1 MKQIIIVAGGTGNL
15 GERIVRA
22 LMARGADVRILAR
35 FSTDGTKL
43 RRLENL
49 GAKIFKIDMA
59 DSAEIAKACTGA
71 SCVVS
76 ALAGL
81 RDVVID
87 TQKVLLDGAVAAGVP
102 RFIPSDY
109 SLDFTQ
115 LAPGTNRNLDLRREF
130 HVILDKAPIAA
141 TSIFNGPFTELL
153 TNEMPM
159 IIPKF
164 RSILYWG
171 DADQKM
177 DFTTMDDTAAYT
189 ANVALDYSTP
199 RYLWIAGDQISARE
213 IKDVQS
219 ELAKKKFRLV
229 RAGGLGLLNSLIK
242 IGKTFSP
249 AETELYPAWQ
259 GMQYMRDMAEGK
271 AKVSLYDNDR
281 YGEKNWTKVRKV
293 LEEKQLKVAMSIG
306 GNKNLVPRQ
315 SI

>member
-22 LMARGADVRILAR
+22 LLARDADVRILAR
-35 FSTDGTKL
+35 LSTDSEKL

-49 GAKIFKIDMA
+49 GAKIFKVDMSDA
-59 DSAEIAKACTGA
+59 FEIAKACTGA

-87 TQKVLLDGAVAAGVP
+87 AQKILLDGAVAAGVP

-115 LAPGTNRNLDLRREF
+115 LSPGTNRNLDFRREF

-177 DFTTMDDTAAYT
+177 DFTTMDDTAAFT

-213 IKDVQS
+213 IKNIQS
-219 ELAKKKFRLV
+219 ELTNEKFRLI
-229 RAGGLGLLNSLIK
+229 RAGGLGLLNTFIK
-242 IGKTFSP
+242 IGRTLSP
-249 AETELYPAWQ
+249 ADNELYPAWQ

-281 YGEKNWTKVRKV
+281 YADTKWTKVRDV
-293 LEEKQLKVAMSIG
+293 LVESRLSIADQG
-306 GNKNLVPRQ
+306 LSLN
-315 SI
+315 S

>member
-15 GERIVRA
+15 GKRIVRA
-22 LMARGADVRILAR
+22 LLAKDTEVRVLAR
-35 FSTDGTKL
+35 LSTDSEKL
-43 RRLENL
+43 RKLESS
-49 GAKIFKIDMA
+49 GAKIFKVDM
-59 DSAEIAKACTGA
+59 SHPEEIAKACKGA

-87 TQKVLLDGAVAAGVP
+87 AQKVLLEGAVAAGVP

-115 LAPGTNRNLDLRREF
+115 LDPGNNRNLDLRREF
-130 HVILDKAPIAA
+130 HQILDKAPIAA

-159 IIPKF
+159 ILPKF
-164 RSILYWG
+164 RSVLFWG

-177 DFTTMDDTAAYT
+177 DFTTMDDVAAFTAK
-189 ANVALDYSTP
+189 VALDYSTP

-213 IKDVQS
+213 IRDIQS
-219 ELAKKKFRLV
+219 ALSKEKFRLI
-229 RAGGLGLLNSLIK
+229 RAGGIGLLNTFIT
-242 IGKTFSP
+242 IGRTLSP
-249 AETELYPAWQ
+249 AEKDLYPAWQ

-281 YGEKNWTKVRKV
+281 YGERKWTKVKNV
-293 LEEKQLKVAMSIG
+293 LEQKKAQKH
-306 GNKNLVPRQ
+306 
-315 SI
+315 

>member
-1 MKQIIIVAGGTGNL
+1 MKQIIIVAGGSGNL

-22 LMARGADVRILAR
+22 LLARNADVRILAR
-35 FSTDGTKL
+35 LSTDSDKL

-49 GAKIFKIDMA
+49 GAKILKVDMLDA
-59 DSAEIAKACTGA
+59 EEIAKACTGA

-87 TQKVLLDGAVAAGVP
+87 AQKILLAGAVAAGVP

-130 HVILDKAPIAA
+130 HELLDKAPIAA

-213 IKDVQS
+213 IKDIQT
-219 ELAKKKFRLV
+219 ELTKEKFRLI
-229 RAGGLGLLNSLIK
+229 RAGGLGLLNTFIK
-242 IGKTFSP
+242 IGRTLSP
-249 AETELYPAWQ
+249 SDNELYPAWQ

-281 YGEKNWTKVRKV
+281 YGETNWTKVKNI
-293 LEEKQLKVAMSIG
+293 LEQVQQEMTVSIE
-306 GNKNLVPRQ
+306 N
-315 SI
+315 

>member
-22 LMARGADVRILAR
+22 LLAR
-35 FSTDGTKL
+35 NAEVRVLARLSTDSAKL

-49 GAKIFKIDMA
+49 GAKIFKVDMSNS
-59 DSAEIAKACTGA
+59 DEIAKACTGA

-81 RDVVID
+81 KDVIID
-87 TQKVLLDGAVAAGVP
+87 AQKILLNGAVAAGVP

-115 LAPGTNRNLDLRREF
+115 LAPGNNRNLDLRREF
-130 HVILDKAPIAA
+130 HEFLDKAPIAA

-159 IIPKF
+159 IISKL

-171 DADQKM
+171 DPDQKM

-199 RYLWIAGDQISARE
+199 RYLWIAGDQVTARE
-213 IKDVQS
+213 IKDIHS
-219 ELAKKKFRLV
+219 ELTQEKYRLI
-229 RAGGLGLLNSLIK
+229 RAGGIGLLNTFIK
-242 IGKTFSP
+242 IGKTLSP
-249 AETELYPAWQ
+249 SANELYPAWQ

-271 AKVSLYDNDR
+271 ALVNLYDNDR
-281 YGEKNWTKVRKV
+281 YEDVKWTKVKNV
-293 LEEKQLKVAMSIG
+293 LEQKQRELA
-306 GNKNLVPRQ
+306 LTD
-315 SI
+315 

>member
-15 GERIVRA
+15 GERIVRS
-22 LMARGADVRILAR
+22 LLAR
-35 FSTDGTKL
+35 NAEVRVLARLSTDSTKL

-49 GAKIFKIDMA
+49 GAKIFKVDMSNA
-59 DSAEIAKACTGA
+59 GEIAKACTGA

-87 TQKVLLDGAVAAGVP
+87 AQKILLDGAVAAGVP

-130 HVILDKAPIAA
+130 HVLLDKAPIAA

-153 TNEMPM
+153 TKEMPM

-164 RSILYWG
+164 KSILYWG

-177 DFTTMDDTAAYT
+177 DFTTMDDTAAFT

-199 RYLWIAGDQISARE
+199 RYLWIAGDQISARG
-213 IKDVQS
+213 IKEVQT
-219 ELAKKKFRLV
+219 ELTNEKFRLI
-229 RAGGLGLLNSLIK
+229 RAGGLGLLNAFIK
-242 IGKTFSP
+242 IGKTLSP
-249 AETELYPAWQ
+249 SENELYPAWQ

-271 AKVSLYDNDR
+271 AKVRLYDNDR
-281 YGEKNWTKVRKV
+281 YGETNWTKVKDV
-293 LEEKQLKVAMSIG
+293 LGELS
-306 GNKNLVPRQ
+306 LTLTD
-315 SI
+315 